1 MEFVNLNLNHPL
13 KKICQH
19 MSTIWPAFFLLNLS
33 VCTLFAKSPGP
44 KVAYYI
50 IYIYYLLYIYLFMY
64 YIIYIYVHLKMPPNK
79 LAKGVVQK
87 QAGT

>member
-1 MEFVNLNLNHPL
+1 
-13 KKICQH
+13 
-19 MSTIWPAFFLLNLS
+19 
-33 VCTLFAKSPGP
+33 
-44 KVAYYI
+44 
-50 IYIYYLLYIYLFMY
+50 MY